1 MAVRLIVRLLVH
13 LREDLSAQVSS
24 AWRRLADR
32 LGRAWATRP
41 PKRRLAARGLVV
53 GLLLLGLGS
62 LDARA
67 RLSGRLPSPLD
78 WRALTALLERD
89 ARPGDLVAL
98 FPPWLE
104 RAREAV
110 PAQLP
115 VLATSAL
122 DAEWLPGV
130 RRVWLVVAGSVS
142 SFGARPPLSSRSAT
156 VDTQQVGQL
165 RVTRID
171 LASPVATLG
180 SLAERSGAPARWR
193 DVDGVAR
200 RCLDL
205 APRPGTPARLEL
217 PRLRLGGALAG
228 HVALLTPDGSA
239 AARLVFRVEGG
250 PDIPVAVT
258 ARSGWLPFRIDT
270 SGHGAGPL
278 TLVIEAEGPAGSAVC
293 LDAQVMP

>member
-1 MAVRLIVRLLVH
+1 MAVRLLVRLLVH
-13 LREDLSAQVSS
+13 LRDDLSAQVSS
-24 AWRRLADR
+24 SWRRLLDR

-53 GLLLLGLGS
+53 ALLLLGLGS

-67 RLSGRLPSPLD
+67 RLSGRLPSSLD

-110 PAQLP
+110 PARLP

-130 RRVWLVVAGSVS
+130 RRVWLVAAGGVS
-142 SFGARPPLSSRSAT
+142 TFGPRPPLSSRSAAA
-156 VDTQQVGQL
+156 DTQQVGQL
-165 RVTRID
+165 QVTRID
-171 LASPVATLG
+171 LAGPVTTLG
-180 SLAERSGAPARWR
+180 SLAERGGAPARWR
-193 DVDGVAR
+193 DVEGVAR
-200 RCLDL
+200 RCLEL
-205 APRPGTPARLEL
+205 APRPGTPARIEL

-228 HVALLTPDGSA
+228 HAALLSPDTSA
-239 AARLVFRVEGG
+239 AARLVFRVDGG
-250 PDIPVAVT
+250 PTIPMAVT
-258 ARSGWLPFRIDT
+258 VRSGWLPFRIDT
-270 SGHGAGPL
+270 SGLGAGAR

-293 LDAQVMP
+293 LEAQVLP

>member
-1 MAVRLIVRLLVH
+1 MAVRLIVRLLAH
-13 LREDLSAQVSS
+13 LRDDLSAQVRSS
-24 AWRRLADR
+24 WRRLLDR

-41 PKRRLAARGLVV
+41 PKRQMAARGLVV
-53 GLLLLGLGS
+53 ALLLLGLGS

-89 ARPGDLVAL
+89 ARPGDLIAL

-110 PAQLP
+110 PARLP

-130 RRVWLVVAGSVS
+130 RRVWLVAADGVS
-142 SFGARPPLSSRSAT
+142 TFGAHPPLSSRSAAT
-156 VDTQQVGQL
+156 DTQQVGRLQ
-165 RVTRID
+165 VTRMD
-171 LASPVATLG
+171 LASPVPTLG
-180 SLAERSGAPARWR
+180 SLAERNGAPARWR
-193 DVDGVAR
+193 DVQGVAR
-200 RCLDL
+200 RCLEL
-205 APRPGTPARLEL
+205 APRPVTPARLEL

-228 HVALLTPDGSA
+228 HVALLSPDASA
-239 AARLVFRVEGG
+239 AARLVFRIEDG
-250 PDIPVAVT
+250 PTAQVAVT

-270 SGHGAGPL
+270 SGLGAGAR
-278 TLVIEAEGPAGSAVC
+278 TLVIEAEGPAGNAVC
-293 LDAQVMP
+293 LEAEVMP